1 MGRPTALVTGGRRGI
16 GRGIALA
23 LAARGFNLAIND
35 VGLDDDAEETL
46 TALRATGA
54 QAEFLPGDV
63 ADTAIHTALVGR
75 AWDIFGSVECLVNNA
90 GVQVARRGDILEDTP
105 EDFDRVMGVNIRAG
119 YFLTIAMAQ
128 RMIAAPAAEVPSK
141 DRPRAIVNVALVN
154 SEMVSV
160 NRGSYC
166 VSKAAVSMMTQLF
179 ALRLAPHGIMVNEV
193 RPGIIQT
200 PMTAGVTDSYGRLI
214 QDGFVPLRRW
224 GLPADI
230 GATVALLAS
239 GEMPFV
245 TGQAIHVDGGLHIQD
260 F

>member
-1 MGRPTALVTGGRRGI
+1 VTSAVGRRGI

-35 VGLDDDAEETL
+35 IVLDADAEATL
-46 TALRATGA
+46 AALRAAGA
-54 QAEFLPGDV
+54 RAEFLESDV
-63 ADTAIHTALVGR
+63 ADTTAHAALVWQ
-75 AWDIFGSVECLVNNA
+75 AWDVFGSVECLVNNA
-90 GVQVARRGDILEDTP
+90 GVQVARRGDILDDTP
-105 EDFDRVMGVNIRAG
+105 EDFDRVLGVNIRAG

-128 RMIAAPAAEVPSK
+128 RMIAAPATERTRS
-141 DRPRAIVNVALVN
+141 IINVASVN
-154 SEMVSV
+154 SAMVSP

-200 PMTAGVTDSYGRLI
+200 PMTARAAGSYGKLI
-214 QDGFVPLRRW
+214 AHGTVPARRW
-224 GLPADI
+224 GQPADI

-239 GEMPFV
+239 GELPFV
-245 TGQAIHVDGGLHIQD
+245 TGEAIHVDGGLHIQD

>member
-1 MGRPTALVTGGRRGI
+1 MAPSRPTALVTGGRRGI

-23 LAARGFNLAIND
+23 LVARGFDLAIND
-35 VGLDDDAEETL
+35 VAADEDAAETL
-46 TALRATGA
+46 AALRAAGA
-54 QAEFLPGDV
+54 RAEFLLGDV
-63 ADTAIHTALVGR
+63 ADTTSQAALIGR
-75 AWDIFGSVECLVNNA
+75 AWEMFGSVECLVNNA
-90 GVQVARRGDILEDTP
+90 GVQVARRGDILDDTP

-119 YFLTIAMAQ
+119 YFLTIAMAR
-128 RMIAAPAAEVPSK
+128 RMMAAPPDGRFRS
-141 DRPRAIVNVALVN
+141 IVNVASVN

-200 PMTAGVTDSYGRLI
+200 AMTAGVADSYGKLI
-214 QDGFVPLRRW
+214 QDGITPMRRW
-224 GLPADI
+224 GMPADI